1 MIPLLFITKL
11 DLGGMERV
19 CTTLCNEWTAQ
30 GRAFLLYVSYEGGG
44 MRQAIHA
51 QEQVYV
57 ANKPARRA
65 VFGLA
70 RLCRK
75 HADSPALVFSFEL
88 GVVLVVLKMFGII
101 RNRII
106 LRESTAIMSH
116 CSIFWRLIYRLV
128 GPSISG
134 IIAQS
139 QKGLD
144 DLALLFK
151 TRHPRVVVH
160 NPCAFASLPSALMFE
175 RRNNTWLRLLMVGRL
190 APMKGHVRVL
200 NAMSMDGVQG
210 ALQKGIAA
218 DWRFSIVG
226 GGPCQERIEKAI
238 TALRLDHHV
247 EMNGA
252 VSDVRPFYA
261 RADLFVLA
269 SDYEG
274 LPNALIEALA
284 CGCRVLVVEG
294 DGGTTE
300 FMRSLGLASF
310 VFSPEKFER
319 SFWACVKTVL
329 ESDVRVWHEAY
340 QSLVKK
346 VSPGCVA
353 DQIWEFMGAPRQGE
367 ADPKHKLLK
376 L

>member
-1 MIPLLFITKL
+1 MKPILFITKL

-30 GRAFLLYVSYEGGG
+30 GRAFLLYVSYDGGG
-44 MRQAIHA
+44 MRQVIHA

-57 ANKPARRA
+57 ANKPARKSVA
-65 VFGLA
+65 GLA

-75 HADSPALVFSFEL
+75 HPDSPALVFSFEI
-88 GVVLVVLKMFGII
+88 GVVLVVLKMLGVIH
-101 RNRII
+101 NRIF

-116 CSIFWRLIYRLV
+116 CSLFWRLIYRIV

-144 DLALLFK
+144 DLTLLFK
-151 TRHPRVVVH
+151 TRHPRIVVH
-160 NPCAFASLPSALMFE
+160 NPCAFALYQSASMFE
-175 RRNNTWLRLLMVGRL
+175 RRNNSLLRLLMVGRL

-200 NAMSMDGVQG
+200 NAMSMGWKQE
-210 ALQKGIAA
+210 APQKDTDMA
-218 DWRFSIVG
+218 WQLSIVG
-226 GGPCQERIEKAI
+226 DGPCHERIELAI
-238 TALRLDHHV
+238 TELRLDHQI
-247 EMNGA
+247 EMIGA
-252 VSDVRPFYA
+252 VSDVRPVYE

-284 CGCRVLVVEG
+284 CGCRVVVVEG
-294 DGGTTE
+294 DGGASE
-300 FMRSLGLASF
+300 FMRTLGLGSF
-310 VFSPEKFER
+310 IFSRKTFER
-319 SFWACVKTVL
+319 SFWACVQTVL
-329 ESDVRVWHEAY
+329 DSEPSVWGQAYEAMG
-340 QSLVKK
+340 KK

-353 DQIWEFMGAPRQGE
+353 DKIWKF
-367 ADPKHKLLK
+367 LSI
-376 L
+376 